1 MAGSRLSSLLFFI
14 FICLQAFAVAGDIG
28 ETGGE
33 VLFVY
38 DKVDESSRFY
48 VENFREQFRVHE
60 IDFEEFVV
68 DSSSL
73 VDISEYGKI
82 LVFSRV
88 MAFNM
93 ASTVREWV
101 HSKLDLKDKELF
113 IFVTAG
119 KWFYKG
125 HRKDLVKHAE
135 KNGGTVVDAVSMATE
150 KLSEEEKRAKIREC
164 VLKLKQ

>member
-1 MAGSRLSSLLFFI
+1 MRKLKFY
-14 FICLQAFAVAGDIG
+14 ICLCLLAAAAAGNSGKDGKKI
-28 ETGGE
+28 
-33 VLFVY
+33 LFVY
-38 DKVDESSRFY
+38 DKIDESSKFY
-48 VENFREQFRVHE
+48 VENFRGQFKENE
-60 IDFEEFVV
+60 IEFEEFAV
-68 DSSSL
+68 DSSNG
-73 VDISEYGKI
+73 VDLSEYGKI

-93 ASTVREWV
+93 ASTVRKWV

-150 KLSEEEKRAKIREC
+150 KLSEEEKRARITEC